1 MPNQLGHRGSWC
13 VDGWF
18 LQIDMPFPVFM
29 FSVRNEPK
37 RLVNPVCGLCRGVGY
52 RVFLEM
58 FNLGL
63 GFYVV

>member
-1 MPNQLGHRGSWC
+1 
-13 VDGWF
+13 
-18 LQIDMPFPVFM
+18 MPFPVFM

-37 RLVNPVCGLCRGVGY
+37 RLVKPVCGLCRGVDY

-58 FNLGL
+58 FNLGF